1 MGGGALGSENVSRL
15 VGKEVSKKLRNFTLA
30 LLGRADLRTDGAKSF
45 SLAPWGEGVRSTG
58 EGSRVEIAQL
68 VRDDRYRHA
77 ELVSASQ
84 TQTVGRI
91 YQSDDETEDPLN
103 ASNQAVSGSQMQVR
117 GVSSRDNKI
126 LTRISKFTAFTKKF
140 YPLPEVEGKR
150 GFTLAEVLITLGVI
164 GIVAVLTLPSVINST
179 KDKQYKAARYKALST
194 IGSASKM
201 IATQDRM
208 NDATSVEDFVKNY
221 LGEQISIA
229 KTCDNDN
236 LEYCGI
242 PKKIKTINGDEIEMP
257 KSALKTGQHGTE
269 TRVYGMYKDA
279 KSYGFLTADG
289 YSYNLF
295 YFPKCSGT
303 KLTGKNGYTNA
314 MQYPCVNAIYDMNG
328 LKGPNQVGK
337 DIGFVTVFYPNETV
351 QAVAPMPEKQTSTG
365 TLNYSNAQK
374 YCAEK
379 GKFIPNVDEAMS
391 ITLNAK
397 LINTNLSQEYIWTTN
412 AFKCEYGFMANF
424 IITLYNIM
432 LYSSHPA
439 SANYT
444 LCVGGN

>member
-1 MGGGALGSENVSRL
+1 M
-15 VGKEVSKKLRNFTLA
+15 
-30 LLGRADLRTDGAKSF
+30 
-45 SLAPWGEGVRSTG
+45 
-58 EGSRVEIAQL
+58 
-68 VRDDRYRHA
+68 RDDRCLYNFAKPCHRALIARSIAKSIQVTDKRLDCHVVDA
-77 ELVSASQ
+77 PRNDSICHPEL
-84 TQTVGRI
+84 
-91 YQSDDETEDPLN
+91 
-103 ASNQAVSGSQMQVR
+103 VSGSQNETFF
-117 GVSSRDNKI
+117 SHFTSHFSR
-126 LTRISKFTAFTKKF
+126 
-140 YPLPEVEGKR
+140 KR
-150 GFTLAEVLITLGVI
+150 VAFTLAEVLITLGVI

-221 LGEQISIA
+221 LGEQINIA

-236 LEYCGI
+236 LKYCGI
-242 PKKIKTINGDEIEMP
+242 PPKIKTINGDEIDMP

-269 TRVYGMYKDA
+269 TRVYEMYKDA

-303 KLTGKNGYTNA
+303 KLTGKNGFTNA

-351 QAVAPMPEKQTSTG
+351 QAVAPMPEKETSTG

-397 LINTNLSQEYIWTTN
+397 LINTNLLQEYIWTTN
-412 AFKCEYGFMANF
+412 TFKSEYGFMANF

-439 SANYT
+439 SATYT
-444 LCVGGN
+444 LCIDGN